1 MGTKTRVLSLLLPYL
16 CAPCGDW
23 PGCPYSGRQTGRADT
38 CRACPCCAGA
48 GETVGSTAGV
58 RRQLGSPGGGGGS
71 RAPSRRGGQA
81 GTHLE
86 VGELSESLFAARMW
100 ALVGSVAC
108 VDSAM
113 GSPVRWSPWQV
124 PQASSSS
131 QALGWPAPHLWP
143 PSLPGSLLHTL
154 SPDPE

>member
-1 MGTKTRVLSLLLPYL
+1 MRLQRLRPTRR
-16 CAPCGDW
+16 
-23 PGCPYSGRQTGRADT
+23 GRRLQNKDGLEA
-38 CRACPCCAGA
+38 
-48 GETVGSTAGV
+48 
-58 RRQLGSPGGGGGS
+58 SPGSS
-71 RAPSRRGGQA
+71 RYTEEA

-124 PQASSSS
+124 PQASSSP

-143 PSLPGSLLHTL
+143 LSLQAPSSTHFPPTPSEPQTRAGTSKISPVLSSPASHCRSVTRASRLLTG
-154 SPDPE
+154 PY